1 MSEWTAHVAGE
12 LDQPFNTSRAPL
24 LRATLLHGADRSVI
38 ILCVHHSIADGLAL
52 SFLMRDVLRAFASE
66 PVRLNTETASI
77 EHLIAAGGSTL
88 AMPQAEATDTARPP
102 MPYRPL
108 DGSTPRV
115 EAVRLTR
122 ETTRSLRERARFER
136 CTLHGALCAALTAAA
151 STLVPGWSDVPLRV
165 LSPIDV
171 RRRMLNSSE
180 HIGLCVTAVM
190 LDDESST
197 PDFWSTARSFS
208 DRLEPAKI
216 EGISALVGMV
226 HDVGSSISTV
236 QQAQEFF
243 AQGFSA
249 EILLTNLGAVEF
261 KDTYGPLALHALWGP
276 SVHTGF
282 AMGQTVGA
290 VTVGDQLHLLHT
302 SYGPAIGLLGEAS
315 SLLNGALR
323 ESPGRDPKPASARLA
338 TQVTEA
344 DLGRIAEGPP
354 GPAGASMFGLMM
366 IDERAIGDS
375 AFRSRLDERGRRLY
389 AAAEVRAIGYGGL
402 AAVARAAG
410 CAASVEKTESSS
422 SGDFSADSRL
432 LALNPTEQRA
442 SPFSPDGRS
451 FAASGTDTRI
461 YHVRLEDP
469 HRHGV
474 PHRRS

>member
-1 MSEWTAHVAGE
+1 VAIVPQEQEEIGMALNQAPATAIRRPLGTMEKLFWLADQNRPMHFAVVAEVGGSTRIEQWQDALDRVCRQSALIWSCIVPDERGAPVFSPVPYGSIPLHVVENAMSEWTAHVAGQ
-12 LDQPFNTSRAPL
+12 LDQPFDASRAPL

-66 PVRLNTETASI
+66 PVRLSTETASI
-77 EHLIAAGGSTL
+77 EHLVAARRSTL
-88 AMPQAEATDTARPP
+88 AMPQAEATHTTRPP

-122 ETTRSLRERARFER
+122 ETTRGLRERARVER
-136 CTLHGALCAALTAAA
+136 STLHGALCAALTAAA

-180 HIGLCVTAVM
+180 HIALCVTAVI

-197 PDFWSTARSFS
+197 QDFWSMARSFS
-208 DRLEPAKI
+208 DRLEPAKSV
-216 EGISALVGMV
+216 EGISALVAMV
-226 HDVGSSISTV
+226 HDLGSPISTV
-236 QQAQEFF
+236 QQAQEFL

-261 KDTYGPLALHALWGP
+261 KDTYGPLTLHALWGP

-302 SYGPAIGLLGEAS
+302 SYEPASGLLDEAS
-315 SLLNGALR
+315 SLLNAALR

-338 TQVTEA
+338 TQE
-344 DLGRIAEGPP
+344 
-354 GPAGASMFGLMM
+354 
-366 IDERAIGDS
+366 
-375 AFRSRLDERGRRLY
+375 
-389 AAAEVRAIGYGGL
+389 
-402 AAVARAAG
+402 
-410 CAASVEKTESSS
+410 
-422 SGDFSADSRL
+422 
-432 LALNPTEQRA
+432 
-442 SPFSPDGRS
+442 
-451 FAASGTDTRI
+451 
-461 YHVRLEDP
+461 
-469 HRHGV
+469 
-474 PHRRS
+474 